1 MVRDKR
7 SQDMQPPDPYLR
19 RQWGTSGLPLGRET
33 APNGLVGSPSANIDH
48 GQGQHPSWLRRSWRP
63 GARALTMTSLLL
75 PSLLLILLIN
85 TYPLFYAAFQAV
97 HNGSLISSGPF
108 VGLSNF
114 RAAIDDPV
122 FWGAVRFTLIFTLA
136 AVLGGWV
143 IGFSLALL
151 LWAPVPGRSVF
162 RVLLLLPWIVPV
174 VVSANSWNWLTA
186 TSTSVLPRLA
196 SALGFH
202 NALFLANP
210 SLARLTVCL
219 FKIWETFPFMF
230 LMGSAALESIDRN
243 TLEAARV
250 DGANRWQLLTK
261 VTLPLIATPIYISW
275 ILVAIF
281 AVNDFPTLYL
291 LTAGGPIHATTTLVV
306 LAYQLVFEDFQ
317 VGYGVAVAF
326 IMTLM
331 LVVLSLVLYRQLRK
345 SVRVTR

>member
-1 MVRDKR
+1 MVREKR

-48 GQGQHPSWLRRSWRP
+48 GQGQHPSWLRRSLRP

-85 TYPLFYAAFQAV
+85 TYPIFYAAFQAV

-202 NALFLANP
+202 NAALPGKSVPRPPDRMSIQDLGDV
-210 SLARLTVCL
+210 SLHVLDGQRRPGKYRPEHTRSSSSG
-219 FKIWETFPFMF
+219 WREPM
-230 LMGSAALESIDRN
+230 AALDQGD
-243 TLEAARV
+243 A
-250 DGANRWQLLTK
+250 
-261 VTLPLIATPIYISW
+261 P
-275 ILVAIF
+275 
-281 AVNDFPTLYL
+281 
-291 LTAGGPIHATTTLVV
+291 
-306 LAYQLVFEDFQ
+306 AYRYADLH
-317 VGYGVAVAF
+317 
-326 IMTLM
+326 
-331 LVVLSLVLYRQLRK
+331 
-345 SVRVTR
+345 